1 LRGWHFISFPESS
14 VRCRCIQ
21 DNDKRTE
28 YNKRKKRIAAVYPQ
42 NDFLTDILSFI
53 GLKAHKLQNEEM
65 MHVFPVGVYLPAA
78 ILIANKRGLNL
89 ELESAVE
96 VIKKNILV
104 LGTFYLG

>member
-1 LRGWHFISFPESS
+1 VAGISLASLKAALGVDVFRIMTRGPNTIKE
-14 VRCRCIQ
+14 
-21 DNDKRTE
+21 
-28 YNKRKKRIAAVYPQ
+28 KKRIAAVYPQ